1 MLDALSV
8 AKYFYLGP
16 DAIGDHKTKILN
28 ARATGIG
35 TLSPEGTSDLDYVL
49 RAARV
54 SYVLVGNAFTQVN
67 VSYFDLNDTVRPTL

>member
-1 MLDALSV
+1 MLL
-8 AKYFYLGP
+8 FFLGP

-35 TLSPEGTSDLDYVL
+35 TLSPEGTSDLDYIL

-54 SYVLVGNAFTQVN
+54 LFFSFCWC
-67 VSYFDLNDTVRPTL
+67 